1 MKIMTINVNITGMQ
15 RVSTSEKT
23 VTQVLFDGT
32 AEGEYF
38 NGIILPGG
46 VDTQVTVPEKGTFSA
61 RYMLEGK
68 DCAGNICKMYIS
80 NNAIQNSNITTPYIL
95 TDSENLRWLNEAELR
110 GELTIVENGVQIE
123 IFQSK

>member
-38 NGIILPGG
+38 NGTILPGG
-46 VDTQVTVPEKGTFSA
+46 VDTQINVPEKGTLSA

-68 DCAGNICKMYIS
+68 YYSVNNCKMYIY
-80 NNAIQNSNITTPYIL
+80 NDAIQNCKITTPHIL

-123 IFQSK
+123 IFSK

>member
-38 NGIILPGG
+38 NGTILPGG
-46 VDTQVTVPEKGTFSA
+46 VDTQINVPEKGTPFCQVYA
-61 RYMLEGK
+61 
-68 DCAGNICKMYIS
+68 
-80 NNAIQNSNITTPYIL
+80 
-95 TDSENLRWLNEAELR
+95 
-110 GELTIVENGVQIE
+110 
-123 IFQSK
+123 

>member
-38 NGIILPGG
+38 NGTILPGG
-46 VDTQVTVPEKGTFSA
+46 VDTQINVPEKGTLSA

-68 DCAGNICKMYIS
+68 DNSGDNCKMYIS
-80 NNAIQNSNITTPYIL
+80 N
-95 TDSENLRWLNEAELR
+95 D
-110 GELTIVENGVQIE
+110 E
-123 IFQSK
+123 IFPYYCYF

>member
-38 NGIILPGG
+38 NGTILPGG
-46 VDTQVTVPEKGTFSA
+46 VDTQTMYRRKGLFLPDICWKAKIIPVIIAKCIFLMMQYKTVTSQHHTS
-61 RYMLEGK
+61 
-68 DCAGNICKMYIS
+68 
-80 NNAIQNSNITTPYIL
+80 
-95 TDSENLRWLNEAELR
+95 
-110 GELTIVENGVQIE
+110 
-123 IFQSK
+123 

>member
-23 VTQVLFDGT
+23 VTQVLFVGT

-38 NGIILPGG
+38 NGTILPGG
-46 VDTQVTVPEKGTFSA
+46 VDTQINVPEKGTLSA

-68 DCAGNICKMYIS
+68 DNSGDNCKMYIS
-80 NNAIQNSNITTPYIL
+80 NDAIQNCNITTPHIL

-123 IFQSK
+123 IFSK

>member
-23 VTQVLFDGT
+23 VTQVNGT
-32 AEGEYF
+32 
-38 NGIILPGG
+38 ILPGG
-46 VDTQVTVPEKGTFSA
+46 VDTQINVPEKGTLSA

-68 DCAGNICKMYIS
+68 DNSGDNCKMYIS
-80 NNAIQNSNITTPYIL
+80 NDAIQNCNITTPHIL

-123 IFQSK
+123 IFSK

>member
-15 RVSTSEKT
+15 RVSTSKKT

-38 NGIILPGG
+38 NGTILPGG
-46 VDTQVTVPEKGTFSA
+46 VDTQINVPEKGTLSA
-61 RYMLEGK
+61 RYMLEGT
-68 DCAGNICKMYIS
+68 DNSGDTCKMYIS
-80 NNAIQNSNITTPYIL
+80 NDAIQNCNITTPQIL

-123 IFQSK
+123 IFSK

>member
-1 MKIMTINVNITGMQ
+1 MKIVTINVNITGMQ

-23 VTQVLFDGT
+23 VTQVIFDGS

-38 NGIILPGG
+38 NGTILPGG
-46 VDTQVTVPEKGTFSA
+46 VDTQINVPEKGTLSA

-68 DCAGNICKMYIS
+68 DNSGDNCKMYIS
-80 NNAIQNSNITTPYIL
+80 NDAIKNCNITTPQIF

-123 IFQSK
+123 IFSK

>member
-38 NGIILPGG
+38 NGTILPGG
-46 VDTQVTVPEKGTFSA
+46 VDTQINVPEKGTLSA

-68 DCAGNICKMYIS
+68 DNSGD
-80 NNAIQNSNITTPYIL
+80 NAKCIFLMMQYKNCNITTPHIL

-123 IFQSK
+123 IFSK

>member
-38 NGIILPGG
+38 NGTILPGG
-46 VDTQVTVPEKGTFSA
+46 VDTQINVPEKGTLSA

-68 DCAGNICKMYIS
+68 DNSGDNCKMYIS
-80 NNAIQNSNITTPYIL
+80 NDSIQNCNITTPHIL

-123 IFQSK
+123 IFSK